1 MRDAGGWVVNKPDDT
16 KVAPPARSTPIEGA
30 RVKKTFKLDPELLAQ
45 LQTYAE
51 KNNLTEGA
59 ALEAL
64 LWRGV
69 DWS

>member
-1 MRDAGGWVVNKPDDT
+1 MSKPNEH
-16 KVAPPARSTPIEGA
+16 KPAPPTRSEPIEGA
-30 RVKKTFKLDPELLAQ
+30 RVKKTFKLDPALLVE

-69 DWS
+69 GPS